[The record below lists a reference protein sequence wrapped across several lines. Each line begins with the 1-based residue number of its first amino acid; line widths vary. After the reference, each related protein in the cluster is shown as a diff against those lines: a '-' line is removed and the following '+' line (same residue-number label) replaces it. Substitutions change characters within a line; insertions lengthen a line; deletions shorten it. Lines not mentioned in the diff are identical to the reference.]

1 MAKEALLNYIEG
13 STTNITGLAD
23 DVKSRLKT
31 FFETGT
37 ADVTPDIIKQ
47 KVGSRLIFAGDGH
60 IYTHGKDLLEK
71 FAILAN
77 RKTLL
82 LKYDDAHQLTYDPFG
97 SESSYSVDLGEWL
110 SSLTT
115 SAMHYKGLTNS
126 KTAPAGAKAGD
137 FYKVSGVTDN
147 TIFGINGSSGTDKF
161 DWSIGD
167 SVVFNG
173 TTWDRI
179 PSGDSK
185 WIASNSANLS
195 WTAATPLGAIDGVS
209 ISIPVLPSITQV
221 VSAAI
226 GTDVTS
232 TTNGKYTIGTITI
245 GPTGN
250 QTTTTFLGKDT
261 TYTFTSGTAGSFTI
275 TPVGGTA
282 QTVSIGKP
290 ATAGTADK
298 VSHALSFGEGLSA
311 GWETIEGTS
320 TKLTYDGSVARSL
333 SIVQATSSTLGGIKT
348 GGSGSNLTLDQYGAL
363 SLTQA
368 NVLSAL
374 GTTLDA
380 LTNTWRPI
388 KVNHTSA
395 ADGNKSAANNHTP
408 DNLAL
413 DFISTESGIMAQSMT
428 TTNSDE
434 DSTLHIGFSLAWY
447 NISTGQYELPST
459 SYTYNSST
467 ASMEKQQ

>member
-23 DVKSRLKT
+23 DVKSRIKT

-37 ADVTPDIIKQ
+37 EDVTPDIIKQ

-82 LKYDDAHQLTYDPFG
+82 LKYDDTHQLTYDPFG

-126 KTAPAGAKAGD
+126 KTAPTGAKAGD

-173 TTWDRI
+173 TNWDRI

-185 WIASNSANLS
+185 WVSSNSTSLS
-195 WTAATPLGAIDGVS
+195 WTAATLLGAIDGVS
-209 ISIPVLPSITQV
+209 INIPKLPSIADVLTT
-221 VSAAI
+221 AA

-250 QTTTTFLGKDT
+250 QTTTTFFGKDT

-275 TPVGGTA
+275 TPVGGTI

-290 ATAGTADK
+290 STAGTADK
-298 VSHALSFGEGLSA
+298 VVNALSFGEGLSV
-311 GWETIEGTS
+311 GWEGTN

-333 SIVQATSSTLGGIKT
+333 SIVQATSTTLGGIKT
-348 GGSGSNLTLDQYGAL
+348 GGSGSNLTLEQDGTL
-363 SLTQA
+363 KLTTD
-368 NVLSAL
+368 NVLAAL

-380 LTNTWRPI
+380 LTNSWRAI
-388 KVNHTSA
+388 KVNHSLV
-395 ADGNKSAANNHTP
+395 ANGTKP
-408 DNLAL
+408 EDNMSL
-413 DFISTESGIMAQSMT
+413 DFVSTESGIMATSAIT
-428 TTNSDE
+428 TE
-434 DSTLHIGFSLAWY
+434 DDNKVLHVGFSLAWY
-447 NISTGQYELPST
+447 NISTGEYELPSVGVYDS
-459 SYTYNSST
+459 SYNFTNK
-467 ASMEKQQ
+467 E